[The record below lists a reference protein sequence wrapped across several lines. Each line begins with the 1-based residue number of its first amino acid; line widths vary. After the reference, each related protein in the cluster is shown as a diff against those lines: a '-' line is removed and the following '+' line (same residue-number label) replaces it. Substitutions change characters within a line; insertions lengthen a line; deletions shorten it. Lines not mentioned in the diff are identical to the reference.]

1 MPDRRVVQPFKADL
15 HCHSCVSDGVMKPAE
30 LAARAQQQLAAGQD
44 PAVVVEQLAH
54 ALTNRLLHV
63 PTAVLRD
70 AAARGNLELLR
81 AFEPLL
87 PPATPDDD
95 DDAADP
101 AP

>member
-1 MPDRRVVQPFKADL
+1 M
-15 HCHSCVSDGVMKPAE
+15 
-30 LAARAQQQLAAGQD
+30 
-44 PAVVVEQLAH
+44 VEQLAH

-70 AAARGNLELLR
+70 AAARANLELLR